1 MSNSTR
7 TAAAVKIAEPREE
20 ALINWVRPQYLV
32 LLALLVVIYWQPCK
46 EMYGN
51 WMMAD
56 SYYSHGFLVPPISL
70 FFLWRKR
77 HELATA
83 RIGHSAWGYPLIIG
97 SAFMLIAG
105 DFLGFR
111 VFAQFSLVPMLFG
124 LALVFLGREATRI
137 LWFPL
142 IFLVFM
148 VPIPP
153 SLTQSI
159 SLKLKLF
166 AAHVAVDLANLLTLP
181 MVQEGSFIHFK
192 KDQLLVGD
200 VCGGLRSLIALF
212 AFGAVMSYI
221 SRAKNWA
228 RVLLFAMSGPIA
240 IISNVFRIFL
250 LCVIGYFWGSS
261 VASGRVHDISGILI
275 FVVAFILF
283 LALEGLFR
291 RLAPA
296 REHEET
302 RE

>member
-1 MSNSTR
+1 MNNSSHTGGLAQSTGQ
-7 TAAAVKIAEPREE
+7 TA
-20 ALINWVRPQYLV
+20 INWFRPQYLV
-32 LLALLVVIYWQPCK
+32 LVALLVVIYWQPSV

-77 HELATA
+77 HELA
-83 RIGHSAWGYPLIIG
+83 RVPLGYSAWGYPLVIG
-97 SAFMLIAG
+97 AALLLIAG

-111 VFAQFSLVPMLFG
+111 VFAQFSMVPMLFG
-124 LALVFLGREATRI
+124 LSLLFLGREATRVI
-137 LWFPL
+137 WFPL
-142 IFLVFM
+142 AFLVFM

-166 AAHVAVDLANLLTLP
+166 AAHMAVNMATLLTLP

-192 KDQLLVGD
+192 GDQLLVGD

-221 SRAKNWA
+221 SKTRDWA
-228 RVLLFAMSGPIA
+228 RLLLFALSGPIA

-250 LCVIGYFWGSS
+250 LCVIGYFWGSE
-261 VASGRVHDISGILI
+261 VASGRVHDASGILI

-296 REHEET
+296 RESQEAGQ
-302 RE
+302 